1 MNQFKNLLNK
11 TREWAETSPGFLE
24 LLKIGSIYFFLSLI
38 NLRAK
43 LAVTPAWLDGK
54 LESNHNLL
62 LAFQYTN
69 NEQSRLLQYYTPEF
83 FHSVLGI
90 SIPNAYI
97 LQRWLFVFLAFTC
110 FHFYL
115 RKWFDSSV
123 SFAGVVFLAAIM
135 PLSYQN
141 HLQESASLLLLT
153 FVLALWAI
161 REHKTIWYMIVL
173 FIGALNNETIL
184 VLPMVYFCFNFRSW
198 DFRHLLR
205 LSLMT
210 IGTCLP
216 AYVAVGFI
224 RYITR
229 DRPHLG
235 GAWHLPDN
243 LEGLINNLKFT
254 PLEFYRAEYL
264 YIIFIF
270 GVFWLFAFLKY
281 SHKPQFLKRAW
292 LVIPVFIFIH
302 FLTGI
307 TNEVRQMLPLGF
319 IIIPM
324 ALFNLFPPNL
334 ETNNDR

>member
-1 MNQFKNLLNK
+1 MKPFRKLISKVRQWFASSSLN
-11 TREWAETSPGFLE
+11 GE
-24 LLKIGSIYFFLSLI
+24 LLQFGSIYIILALI

-43 LAVTPAWLDGK
+43 LAVTPVWFNGK
-54 LESNHNLL
+54 LESNHELL

-69 NEQSRLLQYYTPEF
+69 NEQSRLLQYYIPEV
-83 FHSVLGI
+83 FHSAFGL

-97 LQRWLFVFLAFTC
+97 LQRWLFIFLAFLG

-123 SFAGVVFLAAIM
+123 AFAGVAFLAAIM

-153 FVLALWAI
+153 FGLALWAI
-161 REHKTIWYMIVL
+161 REHKTIGYALIL

-184 VLPMVYFCFNFRSW
+184 VLPMVYFCYNFRSW
-198 DFRHLLR
+198 EIRQVLH
-205 LSLMT
+205 LSLLT

-216 AYVAVGFI
+216 AYLTAGTI

-243 LEGLINNLKFT
+243 IQGLFQNLKFT
-254 PLEFYRAEYL
+254 PLEYFKAEYL
-264 YIIFIF
+264 FIIFIF
-270 GVFWLFAFLKY
+270 GVFWLLAFRHF
-281 SHKPQFLKRAW
+281 SQKPLFLKRAW
-292 LVIPVFIFIH
+292 LVIPVFITIH

-307 TNEVRQMLPLGF
+307 TKEVRQMLPLSF

-324 ALFNLFPPNL
+324 ALFYLFPKN
-334 ETNNDR
+334 TGANIGS

>member
-1 MNQFKNLLNK
+1 MNQIKNILRRIKAWL
-11 TREWAETSPGFLE
+11 TATPSRVE
-24 LLKIGSIYFFLSLI
+24 LLKFGSSYFFLSLI

-43 LAVTPAWLDGK
+43 LAVTPIWFGGR
-54 LESNHNLL
+54 LENNHDLL

-69 NEQSRLLQYYTPEF
+69 NEQSRLFQYYIPEF
-83 FHSVLGI
+83 LHSVLGI

-97 LQRWLFVFLAFTC
+97 LQRWVFVFLAFIC
-110 FHFYL
+110 FHIYL

-123 SFAGVVFLAAIM
+123 TFAGVAFLAAIM

-161 REHKTIWYMIVL
+161 REHKTIWYTLVL

-184 VLPMVYFCFNFRSW
+184 VLPMVYFCYNFREW
-198 DFRHLLR
+198 KFNHLLR

-210 IGTCLP
+210 FGTCLP
-216 AYVAVGFI
+216 AFLAAGMI

-243 LEGLINNLKFT
+243 LEGIAQNLRFS
-254 PLEFYRAEYL
+254 PLEYYKAEYL

-270 GVFWLFAFLKY
+270 GIFWLFAFFNY
-281 SHKPQFLKRAW
+281 SQKTIFLKRAW
-292 LVIPVFIFIH
+292 PVIPIFILIH

-307 TNEVRQMLPLGF
+307 TNEVRQMLPLSF

-324 ALFNLFPPNL
+324 ALFYLFPQN
-334 ETNNDR
+334 TNSNNES